1 VTRHEDHWPEGAIA
15 NVMRITLFAV
25 SGRVKPTEASC
36 RFAYAVERAAHP
48 SHVTRNSLHCA
59 GADAEIFG
67 SRQHALA
74 GPQLALDSLFQR
86 SINLR
91 TPEPLTPLPWPC

>member
-1 VTRHEDHWPEGAIA
+1 VVTTHEHHWPEGAIA
-15 NVMRITLFAV
+15 NVMRITLFAI
-25 SGRVKPTEASC
+25 SGRVMPTEASC

-48 SHVTRNSLHCA
+48 SHVTRNSLQA

-74 GPQLALDSLFQR
+74 GPQFALDSLFQR

-91 TPEPLTPLPWPC
+91 TPEPLTRF